1 VGLET
6 VCCAWRIHLSDRVWV
21 GDAQGNALF
30 FESVVGTS
38 LSIPAL
44 GVTGDVNVSVAAM
57 LENPVARHLV
67 GSVQKSFVLT
77 LTP

>member
-1 VGLET
+1 
-6 VCCAWRIHLSDRVWV
+6 V
-21 GDAQGNALF
+21 GDPQGNALF
-30 FESVVGTS
+30 FENVVGTS

-57 LENPVARHLV
+57 LENPAARHLV